1 MPTTHSDVEIIGNG
15 EYDYKEGVVATG
27 ATVYPGMIVEI
38 TGENSDYEETPQVQ
52 PVSSV
57 EKIGENFRVALTPD
71 TPPKGDDTDIPRQ
84 HEYTEGEHIQ
94 FAVVQSGAIVQN
106 ALLADGIPARLLT
119 RLSVTMTPLARTMT
133 VAFSSRLLEV
143 AFSAER
149 VKRSTTP
156 VVARLKERAAWPA
169 STWRWSKCL

>member
-106 ALLADGIPARLLT
+106 ALLADGNNLATASDATISYDDALGTNDDGSLQLTTAGGSVLCRAREAVDN
-119 RLSVTMTPLARTMT
+119 SGGSASEGAGSMARIN
-133 VAFSSRLLEV
+133 VEV
-143 AFSAER
+143 
-149 VKRSTTP
+149 V
-156 VVARLKERAAWPA
+156 
-169 STWRWSKCL
+169 